1 VYLCKVHNRPIIL
14 HNITYT
20 KIRWAREWLAAA
32 RSALSYRAMP
42 NPSRDVADLLEIM
55 RRLRG
60 PDGCPWDREQTFETI
75 APYTVEEAYE
85 VAAAIADKDYQS
97 LPDELGDLLFQVV
110 FHARM
115 AEEAG
120 LFDFGDVVAAVTDKM
135 IRRHPHVFGDQDGA
149 KDAPKSPSAQKL
161 AWEAL
166 KAAERLEK
174 ARRKKNQSSILDD
187 VPMALPALLRAEKL
201 QRRAAS
207 VGFDWD
213 NAHKVVEKIAEEAR
227 EVVDAGLDQDKRAE
241 EIGDLLFVMANLARH
256 LKVDPEAALRAAN
269 AKFIRRFKFIE
280 EALAAQGRDATS
292 ASLDEMEALWQSAKQ
307 SGL

>member
-1 VYLCKVHNRPIIL
+1 MTNPPK
-14 HNITYT
+14 
-20 KIRWAREWLAAA
+20 
-32 RSALSYRAMP
+32 
-42 NPSRDVADLLEIM
+42 PSRDIADLLTIM
-55 RRLRG
+55 RTLRG
-60 PDGCPWDREQTFETI
+60 PNGCPWDRAQSFETI

-85 VAAAIADKDYQS
+85 VAASIEDRDYKA

-135 IRRHPHVFGDQDGA
+135 IRRHPHVFGGA
-149 KDAPKSPSAQKL
+149 DAEADPHRQKL
-161 AWEAL
+161 AWEEL
-166 KAAERLEK
+166 KAQERRAK
-174 ARRKKNQSSILDD
+174 DQTSILDD
-187 VPMALPALLRAEKL
+187 VPVALPALLRAEKL

-213 NAHKVVEKIAEEAR
+213 NAAKVVEKIAEEAQ
-227 EVVDAGLDQDKRAE
+227 EIVDAGPDQDKRIE
-241 EIGDLLFVMANLARH
+241 EVGDLLFVVANLARH

-280 EALAAQGRDATS
+280 GALEAEGRQAAD
-292 ASLDEMEALWQSAKQ
+292 ASLEDMEALWQAAKRQ
-307 SGL
+307 EA